1 MNIRTM
7 LLPLLLISNLA
18 FSQAVQEQSAQDT
31 LPAVPQKMAS
41 IEYEKVFQ
49 VDSATSKDQLF
60 NAVKQA
66 LIRNTNYKHE
76 KIDEDREAGSISTA
90 INYSIFAKPGI
101 VKLEWLCTSLLT
113 VDVRDKKFRV
123 RINSIS
129 HKTPVMGVDITATM
143 DQVFQGEKNEFEKGK
158 WKSTKSMIIPWD
170 NKLKILIESFGLLIS
185 FEALDDF

>member
-1 MNIRTM
+1 M